1 MKAQSLLIRAI
12 VLGVTLLA
20 FASFQFLAHAAA
32 PSLPDLSPTVSSIY
46 PVGGRPGETL
56 QVDMS
61 GRRLDGTL
69 EINFARPDIKAELIS
84 SSSNSAKVKVTVGP
98 AVPTGLHDYRLKTP
112 NGAFVGVFHVG
123 TLPGGREV
131 EPNDDIRRA
140 QKIDLPA
147 MMDGNIGG
155 PDFDVYAFHAEEG
168 QTLIFD
174 VLGRRAGSS
183 LDANLGL
190 LDERGNELDFNDDYY
205 IHKDP
210 QLTFPV
216 KRTGDY
222 FIRVGG
228 QGEGRRGGGGAASYR
243 LLAGAFPLI
252 RRLLPAG
259 ARRGA
264 TTELRAAGVNLQGV
278 DRVVLGDGLAEG
290 KVVSA
295 TAELLTVR
303 FNVPTSVP
311 PGRYWLHAFAG
322 KMEAPLPVPLIVSD
336 LEEKLS
342 IPARSRAEPQPVR
355 APAAYNGVLDHHR
368 DAHFF
373 TLDVRSGERL
383 VFDVDAMKLGY
394 LVDPIVAIYSLDG
407 DLIAFDDDR
416 LQQNGKQVPN
426 LDPYLV
432 YTFEKAGRFIV
443 MIRDL
448 AERSDPNYVYRL
460 AIYPAE
466 PDFDLKIMA
475 ATITLYRGQTVE
487 LPVRVRRHGGWD
499 TPVDVWVE
507 NPPAGVTNQKQTA
520 EPKPTIVTDDC
531 SLERRLDG
539 TDVHVP
545 IRVAANA
552 APGYYALRLRAR
564 GVLSGRTVE
573 HGGEVQYKWE
583 SVGKVSGPIEDQQLV
598 ATISDLPPVL
608 LEAPESLTLTSGK
621 PTRFRVLVTRFDGG
635 QTPLTVE
642 PETPLDGVK
651 FENNVLAP
659 GASQVEMRV
668 TASGRVKP
676 GSFRLKAGPG
686 ISPAITLRVGQG
698 SEDADQ

>member
-1 MKAQSLLIRAI
+1 MRVQGLRLRVI
-12 VLGVTLLA
+12 VLEVILLS
-20 FASFQFLAHAAA
+20 FAGFPFPAGAAG
-32 PSLPDLSPTVSSIY
+32 PSLPDLSPVVSSLY
-46 PVGGRPGETL
+46 PAGGRPGETL
-56 QVDMS
+56 QIDMS

-69 EINFARPDIKAELIS
+69 EVAFNRPDIKGELIS
-84 SSSNSAKVKVTVGP
+84 SNFNTAKVKVTVGST
-98 AVPTGLHDYRLKTP
+98 VPTGLHDYRLKTP

-123 TLPGGREV
+123 SLPGGREV
-131 EPNDDIRRA
+131 EPNDDVRKP
-140 QKIDLPA
+140 QKITLPA
-147 MMDGNIGG
+147 MMEGNIGG
-155 PDFDVYAFHAEEG
+155 PDFDVYSFHAEEG

-174 VLGRRAGSS
+174 LLGRRAGST

-190 LDERGNELDFNDDYY
+190 LDERGNELDFSEDYY

-210 QLTFPV
+210 QLTFSV

-252 RRLLPAG
+252 RRVLPVG

-264 TTELRAAGVNLQGV
+264 ATELRAAGVNLAGV

-290 KVVSA
+290 KVVAA
-295 TAELLTVR
+295 TAELITVR
-303 FNVPTSVP
+303 LHVPASVP
-311 PGRYWLHAFAG
+311 PGRYTLHAFAG

-336 LEEKLS
+336 LDEKLS
-342 IPARSRAEPQPVR
+342 TPARRRAEPQPVQ
-355 APAAYNGVLDHHR
+355 ASAAYSGVLDRRR

-373 TLDVRSGERL
+373 SLDVRAGERL

-394 LVDPIVAIYSLDG
+394 LVDPIVAIYSLEG
-407 DLIAFDDDR
+407 ELIASDDDR

-432 YTFEKAGRFIV
+432 YTFEKAGRFIL

-448 AERSDPNYVYRL
+448 AERGDPNYVYRL

-466 PDFDLKIMA
+466 PDFDLKIMVP
-475 ATITLYRGQTVE
+475 TITLYRGQTVE

-507 NPPAGVTNQKQTA
+507 NPPAAISNEKQTA

-545 IRVAANA
+545 IRVAADA
-552 APGYYALRLRAR
+552 ALGSYTLRLRAR
-564 GVLSGRTVE
+564 GVWSGRTVE

-583 SVGKVSGPIEDQQLV
+583 SVGKVSGPIEDQKLV
-598 ATISDLPPVL
+598 ATITDLPPVL
-608 LEAPESLTLTSGK
+608 LEPPESLTLTLGK
-621 PTRFRVLVTRFDGG
+621 AARFRVLVTRFDGG
-635 QTPLTVE
+635 KTPLTVE
-642 PETPLDGVK
+642 PEMPLAGVE
-651 FENNVLAP
+651 FGNNVLEP
-659 GASQVEMRV
+659 GASQIEMRV
-668 TASGRVKP
+668 TASDRIKP
-676 GSFRLKAGPG
+676 GTFRLKAGPG
-686 ISPAITLRVGQG
+686 ISPAITLRVGS
-698 SEDADQ
+698 SEDVDQ